1 MKDMSIIDIKNT
13 IKHEIERH
21 GNVDVVINN
30 VQVDLANNQLYVIV
44 DASYAWY
51 LHGSR
56 KNVHNPDMRFIS
68 TGDNGWEY
76 IGFL

>member
-30 VQVDLANNQLYVIV
+30 VQVTPANNQLYVIV

-56 KNVHNPDMRFIS
+56 KKVHNPDMRFIS
-68 TGDNGWEY
+68 TDDNGWEY